1 MAFDFFDSRINMKKI
16 LLVIMMVAAGY
27 VSAQDSVTNPLGSN
41 LADGALLERLQS
53 GSLVIVF
60 RHGATGPDSDH
71 PDPISG
77 RKSYPGSL
85 QERQAGYFDCERQRI
100 LSEKGRDD
108 MRQIAAAIRE
118 IGMVIGAV
126 VASPMCRT
134 RESAWLLVGQVKPE
148 DALIGP
154 ENDER
159 DRLATTVPAVGS
171 NRILVSHSYVV
182 AGIIST
188 PDQTIDGEFV
198 SRGHC
203 LVLDPDGKG
212 GFDFLAKLGPDDW
225 TRLAAL
231 NETNPGH

>member
-1 MAFDFFDSRINMKKI
+1 MIPSLQVLTRIV
-16 LLVIMMVAAGY
+16 LLVNLMVAAGY
-27 VSAQDSVTNPLGSN
+27 ASAQESGTNSLGPN

-77 RKSYPGSL
+77 GKSYPGSV
-85 QERQAGYFDCERQRI
+85 QEKQAGYLDCERQRV

-118 IGMVIGAV
+118 IGMVIGDV

-134 RESAWLLVGQVKPE
+134 RESAWLMVGQVKSE

-159 DRLATTVPAVGS
+159 DRLVTTVPAAGI
-171 NRILVSHSYVV
+171 NRILVSHSYIV
-182 AGIIST
+182 AAIIST
-188 PDQTIDGEFV
+188 PDQIFDGEFV
-198 SRGHC
+198 PRGHC
-203 LVLDPDGKG
+203 LVLDPDGDG
-212 GFDFLAKLGPDDW
+212 GFEFLARLGPDDW
-225 TRLAAL
+225 TRLADL
-231 NETNPGH
+231 NEANPGH